1 MARPEKVKQVEEIKE
16 KLDKSV
22 AFLLTNYQGLTVEE
36 INLLRRKMKKEN
48 MELKVV
54 KNTLLRRA
62 LSEKSPDIL
71 NDFND
76 FLVGPTALAFSYEDP
91 IKLAKLLVDFSKE
104 NEALKIKAGFLEGRK
119 VTFEEVKMFATLPSR
134 EELLSKLLGI
144 LQAPIQNL
152 VFILNSPTRGLVNIL
167 SEIKKKK
174 EAQGG

>member
-36 INLLRRKMKKEN
+36 INLLRRRMKKEN

-62 LSEKSPDIL
+62 LSEKSQDIL
-71 NDFND
+71 NDFSD

-91 IKLAKLLVDFSKE
+91 IKLAKLLVDFSRE

-119 VTFEEVKMFATLPSR
+119 VTFEEVKMFAALPSR

-152 VFILNSPTRGLVNIL
+152 VFVLHSPTRGLVNIL
-167 SEIKKKK
+167 SEIRKKK

>member
-1 MARPEKVKQVEEIKE
+1 MARPEKVKQVEKIKE

-22 AFLLTNYQGLTVEE
+22 AFLLTNYQGLTAGE

-54 KNTLLRRA
+54 KNTLLKRV
-62 LSEKSPDIL
+62 LGEKSPDNL

-134 EELLSKLLGI
+134 EELMSKLLSI

-152 VFILNSPTRGLVNIL
+152 VFILHSPTRGLVNVL
-167 SEIKKKK
+167 SKIKKKK
-174 EAQGG
+174 ETQGG

>member
-1 MARPEKVKQVEEIKE
+1 MVRPEKVEQVKEIKE

-22 AFLLTNYQGLTVEE
+22 AFLLTDYQGLSVEE

-62 LSEKSPDIL
+62 LSEKSQHIL
-71 NDFND
+71 NDFSE

-91 IKLAKLLVDFSKE
+91 VKLAKLMVDFSKE
-104 NEALKIKAGFLEGRK
+104 NEALQIKAGFLEGRK
-119 VTFEEVKMFATLPSR
+119 VTTEEVKMLASLPSR
-134 EELLSKLLGI
+134 EELLSKLLSL
-144 LQAPIQNL
+144 LQAPVQNL
-152 VFILNSPTRGLVNIL
+152 VFILQSPTRGLINVF

-174 EAQGG
+174 EA